1 MSKDTAGGGTQ
12 PKSADALTA
21 DIERTRQELG
31 ETVEALVAKTDVKAR
46 AQHRATEVAG
56 GLRAKARTAA
66 GKTRDAIGKTRDGA
80 RGAKEKVTGP
90 PLVAQATRGIRVYS
104 AAAAAGAALL
114 LAWLTIRRRRR

>member
-1 MSKDTAGGGTQ
+1 MSKDTASGGAQ
-12 PKSADALTA
+12 PLSADALTA

-46 AQHRATEVAG
+46 AQHRAAEVAG
-56 GLRAKARTAA
+56 NLRGKARA
-66 GKTRDAIGKTRDGA
+66 AIGKARDGA
-80 RGAKEKVTGP
+80 RGAKEKVAGP

-104 AAAAAGAALL
+104 AAAAAGTALL